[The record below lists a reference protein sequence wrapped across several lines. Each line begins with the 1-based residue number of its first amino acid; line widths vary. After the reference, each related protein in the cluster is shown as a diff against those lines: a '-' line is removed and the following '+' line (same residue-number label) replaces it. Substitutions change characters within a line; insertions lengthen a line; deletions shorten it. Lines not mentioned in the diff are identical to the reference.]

1 MFRMIDGW
9 GFCGTMA
16 RLSKRPP
23 RPVTAVFVVLLAIS
37 AAPPADEGKIV
48 VAEPSYRSVMLT
60 GFTRARASM
69 TLVAENAG
77 RVLEVAADVGDV
89 IDEHGLFARIDP
101 TFIELDLQANR
112 VRQQQ
117 LVDRNAYDRQELE
130 RHRSLVDKGGAS
142 QSLYDQLQ
150 QTLNDNRHKL
160 EELKV
165 QEKLLQEKLERT
177 EISAAPGWRVTQR
190 LVEPGQYVSQGSVL
204 GEIADYSTLLLPLA
218 LDSAQFASLR
228 RLGEAFEVEL
238 PDWQR
243 RVSARIYRI
252 NPGFDEQTR
261 KINLDL
267 VLESGL
273 PERRGGLRARLQL
286 GVPEQTNAVLL
297 PAAAVEQSYDEYWLT
312 RENGERIR
320 VVRLG
325 GGPGRESVRVSA
337 RGIQPGD
344 RFRLQERK

>member
-1 MFRMIDGW
+1 MFRMIDGCR
-9 GFCGTMA
+9 FCATMA
-16 RLSKRPP
+16 RLSERPP
-23 RPVTAVFVVLLAIS
+23 WSVTAVFVVLLALS
-37 AAPPADEGKIV
+37 ATLPADEGRMV

-77 RVLEVAADVGDV
+77 RVLEVAAEVGDV

-112 VRQQQ
+112 VQQQQ
-117 LVDRNAYDRQELE
+117 LMDRNAYDRQELE

-150 QTLNDNRHKL
+150 QTLRDNRHKL

-165 QEKLLQEKLERT
+165 REKLLQEKLERT
-177 EISAAPGWRVTQR
+177 DIRAAPGWRVTQR

-218 LDSAQFASLR
+218 LDPAQFASLR
-228 RLGEAFEVEL
+228 RLGETFEGEL

-243 RVSARIYRI
+243 RARIYRV

-325 GGPGRESVRVSA
+325 SGPGGESVRVSA
-337 RGIQPGD
+337 PGIKPGD
-344 RFRLQERK
+344 KFRLQEQK

>member
-1 MFRMIDGW
+1 MNKTTGQKLRLISAVL
-9 GFCGTMA
+9 TM
-16 RLSKRPP
+16 
-23 RPVTAVFVVLLAIS
+23 LLAFS
-37 AAPPADEGKIV
+37 GTLPADEGSIV
-48 VAEPSYRSVMLT
+48 VAESSYRSVMLT

-112 VRQQQ
+112 VQQQQ
-117 LVDRNAYDRQELE
+117 LIDRNTYDRQELE

-142 QSLYDQLQ
+142 RSLYDQLQ
-150 QTLNDNRHKL
+150 QTLRDNRYRL

-165 QEKLLQEKLERT
+165 KEKLLQEKLERT
-177 EISAAPGWRVTQR
+177 EIRAPPGWRVTQR

-218 LDSAQFASLR
+218 LDPTQFASLR
-228 RLGEAFEVEL
+228 RLGANFEVEL

-243 RVSARIYRI
+243 RVSARVYRV
-252 NPGFDEQTR
+252 NPGFDPQTR
-261 KINLDL
+261 KIKLDL

-297 PAAAVEQSYDEYWLT
+297 PTAAVEQSYDEYWLT
-312 RENGERIR
+312 RENGERMR

-325 GGPGRESVRVSA
+325 SGPGAGSVRVSA
-337 RGIQPGD
+337 QGIQPGD
-344 RFRLQERK
+344 RFRLQGQK

>member
-1 MFRMIDGW
+1 MLMIDGW
-9 GFCGTMA
+9 RLCGAMA
-16 RLSKRPP
+16 KLSEKLPWS
-23 RPVTAVFVVLLAIS
+23 VAVILVVLLAFP
-37 AAPPADEGKIV
+37 AALPAEESNIV

-101 TFIELDLQANR
+101 TFIELDLQLNR
-112 VRQQQ
+112 VQQQ
-117 LVDRNAYDRQELE
+117 KLADRNSYDRQELE

-150 QTLNDNRHKL
+150 QTLRDNRHRL

-165 QEKLLQEKLERT
+165 TEKLLQEKLER
-177 EISAAPGWRVTQR
+177 AQVRAPSGWQVTRR
-190 LVEPGQYVSQGSVL
+190 LVQPGQYVSQGSVL

-218 LDSAQFASLR
+218 LDPAQFAALR
-228 RLGEAFEVEL
+228 RLDTALEVEL

-243 RVSARIYRI
+243 RVSARVYRV

-286 GVPEQTNAVLL
+286 WIPEQTNAVLL

-312 RENGERIR
+312 RENGDRVR
-320 VVRLG
+320 VVWLG
-325 GGPGRESVRVSA
+325 KGPGAASARVSA
-337 RGIQPGD
+337 QGIQAGD
-344 RFRLQERK
+344 RFRLQERN